1 MGRTEMKD
9 LETFYREDFGIQSQN
24 LLDWAI
30 LHTTVRTLEKGE
42 PLIHAGEP
50 QRKLCFLC
58 SGVLRG
64 FSVDK
69 KVRTQ
74 RSALRRHPAMR

>member
-30 LHTTVRTLEKGE
+30 RHTNV
-42 PLIHAGEP
+42 
-50 QRKLCFLC
+50 
-58 SGVLRG
+58 
-64 FSVDK
+64 
-69 KVRTQ
+69 
-74 RSALRRHPAMR
+74 

>member
-9 LETFYREDFGIQSQN
+9 LETFYRENFGIQSQN

-30 LHTTVRTLEKGE
+30 RHTTVRTLEKGE

-50 QRKLCFLC
+50 QRKLCFL
-58 SGVLRG
+58 
-64 FSVDK
+64 
-69 KVRTQ
+69 
-74 RSALRRHPAMR
+74 